1 MGAVKH
7 VWEGKAGLA
16 STYWGY
22 GILAGIPWGVA
33 LSLVTPGS
41 APAIV
46 VVLAFFAYY
55 VVVNVGIWRAASRY
69 QGPATWRILAK
80 LAVAALPAV
89 LLIGTLAAVMVPA
102 LHSPQSSPA
111 LSPQVEAQQPRH
123 QAGHEQSRPTHG
135 QPQGNAT
142 DQDKGA
148 LTLPPSTATEV
159 PHANEDGPW
168 KKYQKP

>member
-46 VVLAFFAYY
+46 VVPAFFAYY

-89 LLIGTLAAVMVPA
+89 LLIGTLAAIIVPA
-102 LHSPQSSPA
+102 RHSPPSSPA
-111 LSPQVEAQQPRH
+111 LRPPVEAQQPER
-123 QAGHEQSRPTHG
+123 QGGPAAAPSQPTSVDRAGKPCTEI
-135 QPQGNAT
+135 
-142 DQDKGA
+142 
-148 LTLPPSTATEV
+148 TAFLGECRR
-159 PHANEDGPW
+159 
-168 KKYQKP
+168 